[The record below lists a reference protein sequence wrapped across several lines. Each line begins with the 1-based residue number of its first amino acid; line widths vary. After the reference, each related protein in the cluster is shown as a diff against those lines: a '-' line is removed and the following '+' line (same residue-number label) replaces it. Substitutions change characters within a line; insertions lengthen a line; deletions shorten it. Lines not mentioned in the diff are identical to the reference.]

1 LAAPHLKR
9 PNRAVSASHA
19 LLPAS
24 IQKLLTLYEAVALG
38 ILIIREQEWAG
49 KIAEGLNTVDVSV
62 SNVPVTHSVM
72 MQDFTKWLHRNGG
85 TPREI
90 THRNRIRE
98 ILGIGED
105 GKS

>member
-1 LAAPHLKR
+1 VTHT
-9 PNRAVSASHA
+9 VEVTAS
-19 LLPAS
+19 
-24 IQKLLTLYEAVALG
+24 TLYEGVALG
-38 ILIIREQEWAG
+38 ILIIREQEWTG

-72 MQDFTKWLHRNGG
+72 MQNFTKWLHRNGG

-90 THRNRIRE
+90 THRSHVRE
-98 ILGIGED
+98 ILGLGKV

>member
-1 LAAPHLKR
+1 MGLRFCRVTLIGLEGVRHTVE
-9 PNRAVSASHA
+9 VSAS
-19 LLPAS
+19 
-24 IQKLLTLYEAVALG
+24 TLYGAVALG
-38 ILIIREQEWAG
+38 IMAIREQEWAG
-49 KIAEGLNTVDVSV
+49 KIAEGLNTVDVCV
-62 SNVPVTHSVM
+62 SNLPVTHSVM